1 MKEFVDKWKN
11 DSKFKTKIKL
21 GLYTLFVIFVAIF
34 AISNK
39 PSTLLDN
46 YESENNKSSE
56 EIQNDKFSLEIP
68 EEYNYI
74 INVTI
79 NNNNYKFEGTIT
91 KEKEI
96 IKKISNEIEN
106 NYIYENNNYYQK
118 DGEIY
123 VITTKEKVYEPIKL
137 SYIEIDTI
145 NEYLSKST
153 KENDK
158 YIIYLKDIILGN
170 DSTDYITI
178 NIEDDILNNKKIIDV
193 DYTNLMKYF
202 DNNTESYIVNMEIE

>member
-145 NEYLSKST
+145 NEYLYK
-153 KENDK
+153 
-158 YIIYLKDIILGN
+158 
-170 DSTDYITI
+170 
-178 NIEDDILNNKKIIDV
+178 
-193 DYTNLMKYF
+193 
-202 DNNTESYIVNMEIE
+202 